1 MARIVTV
8 GAAVQD
14 VFLSNSDAFA
24 PVCADPD
31 TCFNMLELGSKADVN
46 TIFFGTGG
54 GATNAAVTFARQGHD
69 VQFMGVV
76 GRDIAADAIFEELDR
91 EHVGTELV
99 KVSDTHSTGY
109 SVLLLSPGGERT
121 ILTYR
126 GASTHYRKEDLS
138 LRGVEADWLYVTTLA
153 GSMDALSQLF
163 SEAKAAGMK
172 ICFNPGKGEL
182 ARGEELRGLLEDVDV
197 LSVNKQEARQIVEGA
212 SLEELVLHGL
222 RLVPTIIVTDGE
234 NGTVVSD
241 GKTLVRAGIYE
252 QRKTVDQT
260 GAGDAFCSGFLSQ
273 RIAGKSLAESVVF
286 ASANACSVISQMGA
300 KTGIL
305 REGVK
310 LHAMPMRE
318 VELHFSDRNKSDAP
332 SPAESPR
339 RDRR

>member
-1 MARIVTV
+1 MARMVTV

-69 VQFMGVV
+69 VRFMGVV
-76 GRDIAADAIFEELDR
+76 GRDVAGNAILDELDR

-99 KVSDTHSTGY
+99 KFSDTHSTGY
-109 SVLLLSPGGERT
+109 SVLLVSPGGERT

-126 GASTHYRKEDLS
+126 GASTHYRKQDLS
-138 LRGVEADWLYVTTLA
+138 LVDVEADWLYVTTLA
-153 GSMDALSQLF
+153 GSMSVLDQLF
-163 SEAKAAGMK
+163 SEAKARGMK
-172 ICFNPGKGEL
+172 ICFNPGKKEL
-182 ARGEELRGLLEDVDV
+182 ARGEELRALLEDVDV
-197 LSVNKQEARQIVEGA
+197 LSVNKEEMKRIVEGTKA
-212 SLEELVLHGL
+212 EELVRHGL
-222 RLVPTIIVTDGE
+222 RLVPTVIVTDGA

-241 GKTLVRAGIYE
+241 GQTLVRAGIYE

-273 RIAGKSLAESVVF
+273 WIQGKSLRESVVF
-286 ASANACSVISQMGA
+286 ASANACSVISHMGA

-305 REGVK
+305 PEG
-310 LHAMPMRE
+310 
-318 VELHFSDRNKSDAP
+318 VELHSMP
-332 SPAESPR
+332 IQEVEI
-339 RDRR
+339 